1 MNRKTFKKNTGF
13 TLIEMLVVMAILGML
28 VALVGPSIWNNL
40 GRGQR
45 SAAAAQIANLQQALD
60 TYLLDNGRYPQALDG
75 LIENDTGRDSWQ
87 GPYLGRTNA
96 VPDDPW
102 GNPYVY
108 EPDGKTFSLISYG
121 ADGAPG
127 GSGDDADIGE

>member
-1 MNRKTFKKNTGF
+1 MKKQTRKNAGF

-45 SAAAAQIANLQQALD
+45 SAAAAQIANLTTALD
-60 TYLLDNGRYPQALDG
+60 TYLLDNGRYPQSLDG

-87 GPYLGRTNA
+87 GPYLRSANA
-96 VPDDPW
+96 VPLDPW
-102 GNPYVY
+102 GNNYVY
-108 EPDGKTFSLISYG
+108 EIDGREFSLISYG

-127 GSGDDADIGE
+127 GTGDDADIGE

>member
-1 MNRKTFKKNTGF
+1 MKRNAGF

-45 SAAAAQIANLQQALD
+45 SAAAAQIANLRTALD
-60 TYLLDNGRYPQALDG
+60 TYLLDNGRYPQSLDG
-75 LIENDTGRDSWQ
+75 LVENDTSRDTWQ
-87 GPYLGRTNA
+87 GPYLRGDLPN
-96 VPDDPW
+96 DPW
-102 GNPYVY
+102 GNAYVY
-108 EPDGKTFSLISYG
+108 ELDGREIFLYSYG

-127 GSGDDADIGE
+127 GTGDDADIGDTDD

>member
-1 MNRKTFKKNTGF
+1 MKKMRRNKAGF
-13 TLIEMLVVMAILGML
+13 TIIEMLVVMAILGML
-28 VALVGPSIWNNL
+28 VALVGPSIWSNL

-60 TYLLDNGRYPQALDG
+60 TYLLDNGRYPQSLDG

-87 GPYLGRTNA
+87 GPYLGRASA
-96 VPDDPW
+96 VPNDPW

-108 EPDGKTFSLISYG
+108 ELDGKEISLISWG

-127 GSGDDADIGE
+127 GTGDDADIGE

>member
-1 MNRKTFKKNTGF
+1 MKKTTLHKSAGF

-60 TYLLDNGRYPQALDG
+60 TYLLDNGRYPQSLDG

-87 GPYLGRTNA
+87 GPYLGRTTS
-96 VPDDPW
+96 VPNDPW

-108 EPDGKTFSLISYG
+108 ELDGKNISLISWG

-127 GSGDDADIGE
+127 GTGDDADIGE